1 MTPDAYCQSRTSQS
15 GSSFYYS
22 FKFLPPLQ
30 RRAMNALYAFC
41 REVDDVVDECH
52 DEAIAR
58 IKLAWWRAE
67 IGRLFQKQPQHKVT
81 LALLPLLSEFHLAEE
96 YFYEIIDGMEMDLNQ
111 HEYKSFKDLNLYCYR
126 VASVVGILSAEI
138 FGFTD
143 RKTLAYAQDLGTAFQ
158 LTNILRDVREDAAR
172 GRYYL
177 PQDELAMFG
186 VSKQD
191 LQQPVTSARVID
203 LFKMQ
208 EQRAREY
215 YLKAFSELPAV
226 DRYQQRPGLIM
237 ASIYQTLLDEIKL
250 DGFRVLEHKIKLPP
264 LRKLWLAWRA
274 ARHEK
279 KCYKAYLK
287 SSNKTSAA

>member
-1 MTPDAYCQSRTSQS
+1 M
-15 GSSFYYS
+15 
-22 FKFLPPLQ
+22 
-30 RRAMNALYAFC
+30 
-41 REVDDVVDECH
+41 
-52 DEAIAR
+52 
-58 IKLAWWRAE
+58 
-67 IGRLFQKQPQHKVT
+67 
-81 LALLPLLSEFHLAEE
+81 
-96 YFYEIIDGMEMDLNQ
+96 
-111 HEYKSFKDLNLYCYR
+111 
-126 VASVVGILSAEI
+126 SAEI

-143 RKTLAYAQDLGTAFQ
+143 RKTLTYAQDLGTAFQ

-279 KCYKAYLK
+279 KRYKDYLK
-287 SSNKTSAA
+287 SSNKTSAE